1 MLKSKRQI
9 NPEIVREAEEK
20 RRTQM
25 LYDEDEMSVL
35 SPLLL
40 LSNPFIG
47 GTVSTTDST
56 GLIPVIPITP
66 AQLEAYENLYNYHQ
80 NHPVGDS
87 AE

>member
-9 NPEIVREAEEK
+9 NPEIVRETEEK
-20 RRTQM
+20 RRAQM
-25 LYDEDEMSVL
+25 VYDEEEMSFL
-35 SPLLL
+35 SPLFLL
-40 LSNPFIG
+40 PNAFMG

-80 NHPVGDS
+80 NHPVADS
-87 AE
+87 D